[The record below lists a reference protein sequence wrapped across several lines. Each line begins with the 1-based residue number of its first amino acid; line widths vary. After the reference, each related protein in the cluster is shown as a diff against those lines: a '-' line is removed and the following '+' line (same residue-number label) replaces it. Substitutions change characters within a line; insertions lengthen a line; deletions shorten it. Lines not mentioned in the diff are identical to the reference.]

1 MQGCPHEFPP
11 SALHLLP
18 NHLSTHTAPHPA
30 KVHDCSCVYCDFTS
44 QSATKVL
51 LHQTLL
57 HPHQSPKLRLR
68 ETDLHR
74 EGESDST
81 STDEEEESLSD
92 TESDL
97 SDFDKHFYDEDID
110 TLDNLEKPQDEEE
123 DEGLSEHHLYR
134 CGNLGCLESTP
145 TASALREHLA
155 FCDHKGSDQ
164 DYTCYHCHSEHK
176 HIPGLLEHIKTHA
189 AKRLTCSLCSFKTN
203 VMVALKQ
210 HGRTEHKVTQLKF
223 LPLKPNQTNPE
234 EDPFVMVPKNTL
246 AKAAR
251 SRHKDVFSP
260 SDLNSIPIKPD
271 IYKYLIRCSICDF
284 STKVKNN
291 LVKHLRL
298 HVKKEKLHAA
308 GSLKEAVLPALTPVN
323 PPPILVR
330 EEEEGTNYK
339 SLLPE
344 DIDEELFRAPI
355 TDEDMA
361 KMPIFVVENQR
372 YACPS
377 CAYITIDDVMLLDHI
392 SAVHPK
398 MKTFACPHCPG
409 LKLNFESV
417 ELHLRCHGDLLLKC
431 GYCLYFHWQ
440 KRVAEAHVGS
450 EHPTRKL
457 FVKDVRAN
465 KEEKEKQ
472 ATEKSEKEVTD
483 KNTVKEHLTVYDP
496 FKCGLCDSAF
506 ETMEDVREH
515 IKEQHG
521 QMKQYKCSLCPLASD
536 SKQEIEE
543 HGKMKHPTSAP
554 SVLKIF
560 YIDPSKGN
568 AEEEKREPL
577 WSRDMEGLK
586 HIRGIL
592 YEDGEE
598 FVKKKIHKASSKKK
612 ERKEDTALKKEE
624 AMPKKEPQD
633 SMDKSIDAF
642 LEIDHS
648 GMSIGDA
655 ELNEITKTELDFY
668 PMQCKE
674 CGFSKKTVTGLKMHI
689 KLNHLQVGK
698 MQCRHC
704 VFTANLKV
712 SIYGHYRNKHPETIT
727 LEDGQEKIDYEERSS
742 EAQTFSQDYWK
753 QEWGIPTIEERRST
767 LEKSRSAGKGRPEG
781 KELFAEKKKK
791 GKPGPKKGSKRKP
804 RVSQGGG
811 EESGSKELKMST
823 SSDLNARMS
832 SRTDLAPVSL
842 SANPTPTMQV
852 EQSPFERRPS
862 YMCAQCPKRTQR
874 LDRMRQHVSEV
885 HADEGKGWQEL
896 SRDQVVSII
905 TSDQYQD
912 LSGSSADFRCFYCQ
926 HSGDVLSLKSHTLES
941 HPGQVLRVVRF
952 QAQRVTGYM
961 ECQLC
966 GYLSPGFE
974 KHLQNTH
981 FHEEHPLEGEVTC
994 SKYMSKTKATG
1005 TEAFS
1010 NSQQAFKVSQ
1020 EK

>member
-1 MQGCPHEFPP
+1 M
-11 SALHLLP
+11 
-18 NHLSTHTAPHPA
+18 
-30 KVHDCSCVYCDFTS
+30 YCDFTS
-44 QSATKVL
+44 QSAAKIL

-57 HPHQSPKLRLR
+57 HPLQPPWLRLR
-68 ETDLHR
+68 ETELSK

-81 STDEEEESLSD
+81 STDDEAEILSD

-110 TLDNLEKPQDEEE
+110 TLDNLERPHGD
-123 DEGLSEHHLYR
+123 DDDAGLSGHHLYR

-145 TASALREHLA
+145 TSSALKEHLA
-155 FCDHKGSDQ
+155 FCDHKGRDQ
-164 DYTCYHCHSEHK
+164 DYTCYHCHGEHK
-176 HIPGLLEHIKTHA
+176 HIPGLMEHIKTHA

-210 HGRTEHKVTQLKF
+210 HGRTEHKVTQMKF

-251 SRHKDVFSP
+251 SRHIKDVFSP
-260 SDLNSIPIKPD
+260 ADLNSIPIKPD

-339 SLLPE
+339 SVLPE
-344 DIDEELFRAPI
+344 DIDEDLFRAPI
-355 TDEDMA
+355 TDEDME
-361 KMPIFVVENQR
+361 KMPVFVVENQR

-377 CAYITIDDVMLLDHI
+377 CTYITIDDVMLLDHI

-409 LKLNFESV
+409 LKLNFDSV

-472 ATEKSEKEVTD
+472 ALEKTEKEGTD
-483 KNTVKEHLTVYDP
+483 KSTTKEHLTVYDP

-521 QMKQYKCSLCPLASD
+521 QVKQYKCSLCPLASD
-536 SKQEIEE
+536 SKLEIED
-543 HGKMKHPTSAP
+543 HGKAQHPTSAP

-560 YIDPSKGN
+560 FIDPSKGN
-568 AEEEKREPL
+568 AEEERREPL

-592 YEDGEE
+592 YEDGNEL
-598 FVKKKIHKASSKKK
+598 VKKKIHKSNSKREKK
-612 ERKEDTALKKEE
+612 ERKEENANKKEE
-624 AMPKKEPQD
+624 AMPKKEFED
-633 SMDKSIDAF
+633 SLDESINAF
-642 LEIDHS
+642 LEMDHS
-648 GMSIGDA
+648 GVESV
-655 ELNEITKTELDFY
+655 ESNEITKTELDFY

-727 LEDGQEKIDYEERSS
+727 FEDGQEKIDYEERST

-753 QEWGIPTIEERRST
+753 QEWFIPTMEERRST
-767 LEKSRSAGKGRPEG
+767 LERTRGAGKARVEG
-781 KELFAEKKKK
+781 KEEKKKK

-811 EESGSKELKMST
+811 EEPGNKEAKI
-823 SSDLNARMS
+823 SSSSSRSSNS
-832 SRTDLAPVSL
+832 SRTDLEPAALPSN
-842 SANPTPTMQV
+842 SASTIQV
-852 EQSPFERRPS
+852 EQSPFEGRLS

-874 LDRMRQHVSEV
+874 LDRMRQHVIEV
-885 HADEGKGWQEL
+885 HGEEGKGWQEL
-896 SRDQVVSII
+896 SRDQVVNII

-912 LSGSSADFRCFYCQ
+912 LSGSSADFKCFYCQ
-926 HSGDVLSLKSHTLES
+926 HSGDVLTLKGHTSEI
-941 HPGQVLRVVRF
+941 HPGQILRVVRF

-981 FHEEHPLEGEVTC
+981 FHEEHPLESEVTC

-1010 NSQQAFKVSQ
+1010 NSQQAFKVGKRIKS
-1020 EK
+1020 KK